1 MNARH
6 DPLAPRYQLFF
17 DESGKSD
24 LGDASKCDQHHLIL
38 AGVLVPWDSPFWE
51 QVMEAW
57 SHAATLLAE
66 DPEKVE
72 LHGTDIYGG
81 NGPWKGVRGRLQVL
95 DITVNSLRDHGIR
108 IYWTGLPIKTLKVI
122 ETRAWKKV
130 LTKYFDLLSAR
141 LQADLNSAT
150 VEVYADANDWV
161 GIGSGLKNEE
171 WTAFTEQTV
180 SFHDSRTVHGIQVA
194 DIVAHTLYRSNK
206 SAKSNTDIQAEK
218 YRVLLSENF
227 FHLPE

>member
-1 MNARH
+1 M
-6 DPLAPRYQLFF
+6 RYQLFF

-24 LGDASKCDQHHLIL
+24 MGDASKSDQHHLIL
-38 AGVLVPWDSPFWE
+38 AGVLVPWESPFWE
-51 QVMEAW
+51 QVTQAW
-57 SHAATLLAE
+57 ILAATLLAV
-66 DPEKVE
+66 DPENVE

-81 NGPWKGVRGRLQVL
+81 KGAWQGVDGRLQVL
-95 DITVNSLRDHGIR
+95 DVIADSLIDHGIR
-108 IYWTGLPIKTLKVI
+108 IYWTGLPIKSLKII
-122 ETRAWKKV
+122 ETQAWKKV

-141 LQADLNSAT
+141 LQADLHSAT
-150 VEVYADANDWV
+150 VEVCADANDWM